1 MGSENIKLGSATFC
15 WNGIKQDY
23 HLIETCEC
31 LLELSDELSVVV
43 GGDDGT
49 VEAFNAWLAKQNSD
63 KTIHIRYISKEEWDA
78 QVGREKLSFFSNMA
92 IERLTTPW
100 FVYVQAD
107 EILHENDF
115 PVIRDAVSQ
124 ANDVVSLGENQ
135 IDALFLR
142 RLNLWKDP
150 LHMLNVPQE
159 RKPVSTEVVRIARAN
174 CRCYDDAEQL
184 MCERPSVYDNLDA
197 IQIYHT
203 GFVRDDVKHLEKIRH
218 MQTEVFL
225 WGDFD
230 VKAKNCEKFEPS
242 RWFSDED
249 LAPIPDRPLPK
260 FIQQWAKERHPG
272 LGI

>member
-1 MGSENIKLGSATFC
+1 MTRLGAATFC

-23 HLIETCEC
+23 HLLETCDC
-31 LLELSDELSVVV
+31 LLELADELSVVV

-49 VEAFNAWLAKQNSD
+49 VEQFDQWVVRQKRD
-63 KTIHIRYISKEEWDA
+63 KTIHVRYISKEEWDA
-78 QVGREKLSFFSNMA
+78 QIGREKLSYFSNMA

-100 FVYVQAD
+100 FCYIQAD
-107 EILHENDF
+107 ECLHEGDF
-115 PVIRDAVSQ
+115 ETIRKAVNE
-124 ANDVVSLGENQ
+124 AGDHPN
-135 IDALFLR
+135 IDAMFCR
-142 RLNLWKDP
+142 RLNLWKTP
-150 LHMLNVPQE
+150 LLMLNVPQN
-159 RKPVSTEVVRIARAN
+159 RKPVSTEIIRI
-174 CRCYDDAEQL
+174 CKSTSRCFDDAEG
-184 MCERPSVYDNLDA
+184 CTSDHPVIYGDIDA

-203 GFVRDDVKHLEKIRH
+203 GFVRDEVKHLEKIRH

-249 LAPIPDRPLPK
+249 LIPIPDRPLPK
-260 FIQQWAKERHPG
+260 FIQQWARDRHPG